1 MSNLFLNDTINIL
14 SEELNK
20 CITLWLQKNYP
31 EELTNNLFLGCCN
44 ENELK
49 MLTECFNIIRSQQ
62 NFTKTNA
69 YSILRAIIVY
79 YYILI
84 VMDYTHLIYTDYKYI
99 YVDYIRYDS
108 ENNKIEIVNEENNI
122 YGTSVYDYDNIE
134 RFLDESGKPVE
145 FKIDIIDNNNDDGI
159 RIIYMPKDMKSIND
173 IEVQNNKIKIYYKKD
188 KPVINKRY
196 LACFDYLLEN
206 YPDAIVIYQKLIIS
220 EEPWVKEIRKKIM
233 NFNVEP
239 YIDTRPKDIIP
250 LKQWNGNIL
259 PEKEKNKLNDFT
271 PKTPKQK
278 KSPKLNISKS
288 PGTPKYKKSIG
299 GKTKSKTKNKS
310 KRKRI

>member
-1 MSNLFLNDTINIL
+1 MSNLFLNDAINIL
-14 SEELNK
+14 SKELNE
-20 CITLWLQKNYP
+20 CITLWLNKNYP

-49 MLTECFNIIRSQQ
+49 MLTECFYIILSQL
-62 NFTKTNA
+62 NYSETNS
-69 YSILRAIIVY
+69 YSLLRAILVY
-79 YYILI
+79 YYVSI
-84 VMDYTHLIYTDYKYI
+84 VMDYTHLQYTDYKYI

-108 ENNKIEIVNEENNI
+108 DNNKIGIINEENNI
-122 YGTSVYDYDNIE
+122 YGTSVNDYYNIKQ
-134 RFLDESGKPVE
+134 FLDESGKPVE
-145 FKIDIIDNNNDDGI
+145 FNIDIIDTNDDDGI

-196 LACFDYLLEN
+196 LACFDNLLKN
-206 YPDAIVIYQKLIIS
+206 YPDAIKIYNKLIIS

-239 YIDTRPKDIIP
+239 FIDIRPKDIIP

-259 PEKEKNKLNDFT
+259 QDREINKLYDFT
-271 PKTPKQK
+271 PKTPKQNK
-278 KSPKLNISKS
+278 SKS
-288 PGTPKYKKSIG
+288 PRTPKYKKSIG
-299 GKTKSKTKNKS
+299 GKTKRKTKNKS